1 MPTNGTTGRM
11 AAPVTQT
18 TPIAV
23 PLAHS
28 YITMKHTFSLLLLLL
43 SINLSAQIR
52 GTVFDKTTEK
62 PVQYA
67 NVFIKD
73 QMIGATSDLNG
84 TFIINQATRQ
94 SILIVSAIGYDSQ
107 VIIPKDDNIK
117 IELIPRIYELPEIKV
132 TPKKR
137 TTKLIVDSNKKA
149 LVTTAISPMG
159 YYPWIVTKY
168 FNFFPNYNST
178 PILKQIQIMTV
189 CHLDSAIF
197 NLRLIAAD
205 DKGEPGSDL
214 LSNNM
219 IITVK
224 KGDKNV
230 TVNLADFRIFFP
242 KNGFFVAIEWLI
254 LDRNKDLNKQEQRF
268 HYDPMFGIVPKA
280 DNGDI
285 WMYSKGKWYK
295 SRLIS
300 SPTKSLSGELAVE
313 LTLAN

>member
-1 MPTNGTTGRM
+1 
-11 AAPVTQT
+11 
-18 TPIAV
+18 
-23 PLAHS
+23 
-28 YITMKHTFSLLLLLL
+28 MKHTFSFLFLFL
-43 SINLSAQIR
+43 SINLSAQIS
-52 GTVFDKTTEK
+52 GTVFDKTSGK
-62 PVQYA
+62 PIQYA
-67 NVFIKD
+67 NVFLKN

-84 TFIINQATRQ
+84 TFIINQASRQ

-117 IELIPRIYELPEIKV
+117 IELIPRFYELPEIKV

-137 TTKLIVDSNKKA
+137 TSKLIVDSNKKA
-149 LVTTAISPMG
+149 LVTAAISPVG
-159 YYPWIVTKY
+159 DYPWIVTKY

-214 LSNNM
+214 LNNNM
-219 IITVK
+219 IISVK

-254 LDRNKDLNKQEQRF
+254 LARNKDLNKQNQRF
-268 HYDPMFGIVPKA
+268 HFDPLFGIVQKA
-280 DNGDI
+280 DNSDI

-300 SPTKSLSGELAVE
+300 SPTKNLSGELAIE
-313 LTLAN
+313 LTLTN

>member
-1 MPTNGTTGRM
+1 
-11 AAPVTQT
+11 
-18 TPIAV
+18 
-23 PLAHS
+23 
-28 YITMKHTFSLLLLLL
+28 MKHTFSLLLLLL

-52 GTVFDKTTEK
+52 GTVFDKTTGK

-94 SILIVSAIGYDSQ
+94 NILIVSAIGYDSQ
-107 VIIPKDDNIK
+107 VIIPTDDNIK
-117 IELIPRIYELPEIKV
+117 IELIQRIYELPEIKV

-137 TTKLIVDSNKKA
+137 ITKLIVDSNKKA

-159 YYPWIVTKY
+159 YYPWIVTKF

-205 DKGEPGSDL
+205 DNGEPGSDL
-214 LSNNM
+214 LNNN
-219 IITVK
+219 IIVTVK

-230 TVNLADFRIFFP
+230 TVNLADFRIYFP

-280 DNGDI
+280 GNGDI
-285 WMYSKGKWYK
+285 WMYSKWKWYK
-295 SRLIS
+295 SRLLS
-300 SPTKSLSGELAVE
+300 SPTKNLSGELAIE
-313 LTLAN
+313 LTLTN